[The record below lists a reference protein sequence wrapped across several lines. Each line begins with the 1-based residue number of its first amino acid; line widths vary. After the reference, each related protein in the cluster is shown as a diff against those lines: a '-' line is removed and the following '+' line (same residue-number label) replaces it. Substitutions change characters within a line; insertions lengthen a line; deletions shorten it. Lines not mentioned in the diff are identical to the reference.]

1 MWTDIRDKTSTVEG
15 DGSNYDNWVSWV
27 EKTGGD
33 PPEKAAKLVIDIIE
47 SDVNGRFLWID
58 QPLQTPIPSWDEST

>member
-1 MWTDIRDKTSTVEG
+1 MWADIRDKTGAAHGEETAYS
-15 DGSNYDNWVSWV
+15 NWVSWV
-27 EKTGGD
+27 EETGGD

-58 QPLQTPIPSWDEST
+58 DPLQTPIPSWD

>member
-1 MWTDIRDKTSTVEG
+1 MEEHC
-15 DGSNYDNWVSWV
+15 DGSGYDNWVAWV
-27 EKTGGD
+27 DNTGGD

-58 QPLQTPIPSWDEST
+58 DPLQTPIPSWGDSADPLSSLRSE